1 MWPRV
6 ASVETAQNGF
16 RATGL
21 FPVNRA
27 AIPETAFA
35 PSRCTERQLPS
46 GPAVSVSAEGGPS
59 STAPAES
66 SSAVS
71 ACDQSGVVA
80 VTSQHQLP
88 SGPAVSVSAEGGPSS
103 TAPAASSTGYTS
115 FSNLVEVPH
124 RERGHGRKRAKLP
137 TLLMSSPEH
146 MEFIELKSKSTGK
159 PKGKIAGKQ
168 KNVVQK
174 KSDCGK
180 APKFSDDNGRRSTKD
195 QEKKNA
201 PRGRR
206 KKEQSGLQK
215 NDLVCYLN

>member
-1 MWPRV
+1 VEHQFFQLFQQVWPRA

-46 GPAVSVSAEGGPS
+46 RTAVSVSAEGGPS
-59 STAPAES
+59 SS
-66 SSAVS
+66 SS
-71 ACDQSGVVA
+71 
-80 VTSQHQLP
+80 
-88 SGPAVSVSAEGGPSS
+88 
-103 TAPAASSTGYTS
+103 AASSTGYTS

-124 RERGHGRKRAKLP
+124 RERRQGRKRAKLP
-137 TLLMSSPEH
+137 TLLLSSPEH

-168 KNVVQK
+168 KNVAQK

-195 QEKKNA
+195 QAKKNA